1 MQPRFLRHKVGA
13 GVLALAGSLTPAA
26 AQGVRPGTASGVR
39 LDHPI
44 LVLESY
50 VGQRPANADAVLAP
64 LLDELEQR
72 GFATRPA
79 SVLELVGGSA
89 PRPGVLD
96 RDTTAAEITQSAES
110 GYEAYTRGR
119 FAEAEAALK
128 RAIERIHR
136 NPALLV
142 LDTNNL
148 DATFKIL
155 VALAL
160 SQAKRGDTGGSVATM
175 TELIRTF
182 RSQPI
187 TRVDYG
193 PDAEQFYR
201 AVVRQVQALDRCEL
215 SISVA
220 NEQAVIF
227 VDGQIRGLGKA
238 ALTDLIPGVYRVFVQ
253 VPGTPGR
260 QYEIEVTA
268 GRHTVLRIDWE
279 LDSSLWLTDSWVGF
293 VFATEA
299 ERARQA
305 GFAGTLARR
314 WAGGSLLAVVGM
326 AQLSGKP
333 AVIGQLLDATGRVVR
348 GAAVLLER
356 SELGGGDP
364 AGSGGGA
371 GGKASRGIERS
382 EMGSGDSGGGAGG
395 KASRGIERSE
405 IGSGDPAGGAGDPAD
420 EPRLRALAR
429 FLSDGVPVAGLHVI
443 RDGGPAL
450 GDGVADPRGRLAPR
464 LLVGAGAAALV
475 TGGVLYAI
483 DQDPGG
489 PSPVSRNTAPAGI
502 AVGAVGLAAVSV
514 GLWLWGARG
523 GSSPMLAIGSSGGFI
538 GWGGAL

>member
-1 MQPRFLRHKVGA
+1 MHPRFLRHKVSA
-13 GVLALAGSLTPAA
+13 GVLALASALTPAA
-26 AQGVRPGTASGVR
+26 AQGVR
-39 LDHPI
+39 LEHPI

-50 VGQRPANADAVLAP
+50 VGQRPANADAIMAP

-79 SVLELVGGSA
+79 SIAELAGGSA

-96 RDTTAAEITQSAES
+96 TGTTAAEITQPAES

-128 RAIERIHR
+128 LAIDRIHR

-142 LDTNNL
+142 LDTSNL
-148 DATFKIL
+148 GATFKIL

-160 SQAKRGDTGGSVATM
+160 SQARRGDTGGSVATM
-175 TELIRTF
+175 LELVRTF

-201 AVVRQVQALDRCEL
+201 AVARQAQALGRGEL
-215 SISVA
+215 SISVTS
-220 NEQAVIF
+220 EQAVIF

-238 ALTDLIPGVYRVFVQ
+238 ALSDLIPGTYRVFVQ
-253 VPGTPGR
+253 VPATPGR
-260 QYEIEVTA
+260 QYEVEVTA
-268 GRHTVLRIDWE
+268 GHHAALRVDWE

-293 VFATEA
+293 AFATEA

-305 GFAGTLARR
+305 GFVGTLARR
-314 WAGGSLLAVVGM
+314 WGGGTLLAVVGM

-333 AVIGQLLDATGRVVR
+333 AVRGQLYDATGRLVR
-348 GAAVLLER
+348 GAAVVLD
-356 SELGGGDP
+356 G
-364 AGSGGGA
+364 
-371 GGKASRGIERS
+371 
-382 EMGSGDSGGGAGG
+382 
-395 KASRGIERSE
+395 
-405 IGSGDPAGGAGDPAD
+405 AD

-429 FLSDGVPVAGLHVI
+429 FLSDGVPVAGVHVI
-443 RDGGPAL
+443 RDGASP
-450 GDGVADPRGRLAPR
+450 GDGTADAGSGGRLAPR
-464 LLVGAGAAALV
+464 LLVGAGAAAMV
-475 TGGVLYAI
+475 AGGVLYAI

-489 PSPVSRNTAPAGI
+489 PNPMVRNTAPAGI

-523 GSSPMLAIGSSGGFI
+523 GSSPLLAIGSSGGFI
-538 GWGGAL
+538 GWRGAL

>member
-1 MQPRFLRHKVGA
+1 VGA
-13 GVLALAGSLTPAA
+13 RAGA
-26 AQGVRPGTASGVR
+26 TAGPSGVR

-50 VGQRPANADAVLAP
+50 VGQRPASADAVMAP

-79 SVLELVGGSA
+79 SIQELAGGAA

-96 RDTTAAEITQSAES
+96 RDTTAAEITQRAES

-119 FAEAEAALK
+119 FTEAEAALT

-142 LDTNNL
+142 LDTDNL

-175 TELIRTF
+175 VELIRTF
-182 RSQPI
+182 RDRPI
-187 TRVDYG
+187 SRVHYG

-201 AVVRQVQALDRCEL
+201 AVAQQVQELGRGEL

-220 NEQAVIF
+220 SDQAVIF

-238 ALTDLIPGVYRVFVQ
+238 ALVDLIPGVYRVFIQ
-253 VPGTPGR
+253 VPATPGR
-260 QYEIEVTA
+260 QYAVEVTA
-268 GRHTVLRIDWE
+268 GRQTVLRVDWE
-279 LDSSLWLTDSWVGF
+279 LDSTLWLTDGWVGF

-314 WAGGSLLAVVGM
+314 WSGGTPLAVVGM
-326 AQLSGKP
+326 AQLTGKP
-333 AVIGQLLDATGRVVR
+333 AITGHLYDATGRVVR
-348 GAAVLLER
+348 GAGVLLGER
-356 SELGGGDP
+356 GEAASV
-364 AGSGGGA
+364 GGA
-371 GGKASRGIERS
+371 EL
-382 EMGSGDSGGGAGG
+382 
-395 KASRGIERSE
+395 
-405 IGSGDPAGGAGDPAD
+405 AD
-420 EPRLRALAR
+420 EARLRALAR
-429 FLSDGVPVAGLHVI
+429 YLADGVPAAGVHVLH
-443 RDGGPAL
+443 DGGSAP
-450 GDGVADPRGRLAPR
+450 GDGARRSDAGDAGRAGGRLAPQV
-464 LLVGAGAAALV
+464 LVGAGAAALV
-475 TGGVLYAI
+475 AGSVLYAI
-483 DQDPGG
+483 DQDPAG
-489 PSPVSRNTAPAGI
+489 PNSVYRNTAPAGI

-514 GLWLWGARG
+514 GLWLWGVRG
-523 GSSPMLAIGSSGGFI
+523 GSSPLLAIGSSGGFI

>member
-13 GVLALAGSLTPAA
+13 GVLALAGTLTPAA
-26 AQGVRPGTASGVR
+26 AQGEHLVGATAGPAAGATAGPAGVR

-50 VGQRPANADAVLAP
+50 VGQRPANADAVMAP

-79 SVLELVGGSA
+79 SILELAGGGA

-96 RDTTAAEITQSAES
+96 ADTTAAEITQRAES

-119 FAEAEAALK
+119 FAEAEAALT

-142 LDTNNL
+142 LDTDNL

-160 SQAKRGDTGGSVATM
+160 SQSKRGDTSGSVETM

-182 RSQPI
+182 RDRPI
-187 TRVDYG
+187 SRVHYG

-201 AVVRQVQALDRCEL
+201 AVAQQVQALGRGEL
-215 SISVA
+215 SISVSSD
-220 NEQAVIF
+220 QAVIF

-238 ALTDLIPGVYRVFVQ
+238 ALADLLPGVYRVFIQ
-253 VPGTPGR
+253 VPATPGR
-260 QYEIEVTA
+260 QYAIEVTA
-268 GRHTVLRIDWE
+268 GRHTVLRVDWE
-279 LDSSLWLTDSWVGF
+279 LDSTLWLTDGWVGF

-314 WAGGSLLAVVGM
+314 WGGGTPLAVLGM

-333 AVIGQLLDATGRVVR
+333 AITGHLYDATGRVVR
-348 GAAVLLER
+348 GAGVLLGER
-356 SELGGGDP
+356 GEAPSV
-364 AGSGGGA
+364 GGGA
-371 GGKASRGIERS
+371 E
-382 EMGSGDSGGGAGG
+382 
-395 KASRGIERSE
+395 
-405 IGSGDPAGGAGDPAD
+405 PAD
-420 EPRLRALAR
+420 GSRLRALAR
-429 FLSDGVPVAGLHVI
+429 YLADGVPAAGVHVLH
-443 RDGGPAL
+443 DGGSAP
-450 GDGVADPRGRLAPR
+450 GDGAPGSDAGRAGQPGGRLAPR
-464 LLVGAGAAALV
+464 VLVGAGAAALV
-475 TGGVLYAI
+475 AGSVLYAI
-483 DQDPGG
+483 DQDPAG
-489 PSPVSRNTAPAGI
+489 PSSVYRNTAPAGI

>member
-1 MQPRFLRHKVGA
+1 MQQRFLRHKVGA
-13 GVLALAGSLTPAA
+13 GVLALAGTLTPAA
-26 AQGVRPGTASGVR
+26 AQGRDPGAPAGPAGMR

-50 VGQRPANADAVLAP
+50 VGQRPADADAVMAP

-79 SVLELVGGSA
+79 SILELAGGAA

-96 RDTTAAEITQSAES
+96 ADTTAAEITQRAES

-119 FAEAEAALK
+119 FADAEAALT

-182 RSQPI
+182 RHRAIS
-187 TRVDYG
+187 RVDYG

-201 AVVRQVQALDRCEL
+201 AVAGQVQALGRGEL

-220 NEQAVIF
+220 SDQAVIF

-238 ALTDLIPGVYRVFVQ
+238 ALVDLLPGVYRVFIQ
-253 VPGTPGR
+253 VPATPGR
-260 QYEIEVTA
+260 QYAVEVTA
-268 GRHTVLRIDWE
+268 GRHTVLRVDWE
-279 LDSSLWLTDSWVGF
+279 LDSSLWLTDGWVGF

-314 WAGGSLLAVVGM
+314 WGGGTPLAVLGM
-326 AQLSGKP
+326 TRLSGKP
-333 AVIGQLLDATGRVVR
+333 AITGHLYDATGRVVR
-348 GAAVLLER
+348 GASVVLGER
-356 SELGGGDP
+356 GEAP
-364 AGSGGGA
+364 PVGGGA
-371 GGKASRGIERS
+371 EP
-382 EMGSGDSGGGAGG
+382 GDA
-395 KASRGIERSE
+395 A
-405 IGSGDPAGGAGDPAD
+405 
-420 EPRLRALAR
+420 RLRALAR
-429 FLSDGVPVAGLHVI
+429 YLADGVPAAGVHVLH
-443 RDGGPAL
+443 DGGSAP
-450 GDGVADPRGRLAPR
+450 GDSGPEPRPGGRLAPR
-464 LLVGAGAAALV
+464 VLVGAGAAALV
-475 TGGVLYAI
+475 AGSVLYAI
-483 DQDPGG
+483 DQDPAG
-489 PSPVSRNTAPAGI
+489 PSSVYRNTAPAGI

-514 GLWLWGARG
+514 GLWLWGVRG
-523 GSSPMLAIGSSGGFI
+523 GSSPLLAIGSSGGFI

>member
-1 MQPRFLRHKVGA
+1 MRPPFLRHKVGA
-13 GVLALAGSLTPAA
+13 SVLALAGTLTPAA
-26 AQGVRPGTASGVR
+26 AQGVGGAVR
-39 LDHPI
+39 VDHPI

-72 GFATRPA
+72 GFAARPA
-79 SVLELVGGSA
+79 SVLELVGGGA

-96 RDTTAAEITQSAES
+96 KDTTAAEITQPAES

-128 RAIERIHR
+128 LAIERIHR

-160 SQAKRGDTGGSVATM
+160 SQARRGDTSGSVATM
-175 TELIRTF
+175 IELIRTF

-201 AVVRQVQALDRCEL
+201 AVARQAQALGRGEL

-238 ALTDLIPGVYRVFVQ
+238 ALSDLIPGVYRVFVQ
-253 VPGTPGR
+253 VPATAGR
-260 QYEIEVTA
+260 QYEVEVAA
-268 GRHTVLRIDWE
+268 GRHASLRIDWE

-314 WAGGSLLAVVGM
+314 WGGGALLAVVGM
-326 AQLSGKP
+326 IQLSGKP
-333 AVIGQLLDATGRVVR
+333 AIRGQLYDATGRVVR
-348 GAAVLLER
+348 GAAVVLD
-356 SELGGGDP
+356 GADP
-364 AGSGGGA
+364 
-371 GGKASRGIERS
+371 
-382 EMGSGDSGGGAGG
+382 
-395 KASRGIERSE
+395 
-405 IGSGDPAGGAGDPAD
+405 
-420 EPRLRALAR
+420 PRLRALAR
-429 FLSDGVPVAGLHVI
+429 FLSDGVP
-443 RDGGPAL
+443 
-450 GDGVADPRGRLAPR
+450 GDGVRVFRDDGPAAGDGAGGPGTGRLAPR

-475 TGGVLYAI
+475 AGGVLYAI

-489 PSPVSRNTAPAGI
+489 PGPVYRNTAPAGI

-523 GSSPMLAIGSSGGFI
+523 GSTPMVAIGSTGGFI

>member
-1 MQPRFLRHKVGA
+1 MQLRFLRHKVGA
-13 GVLALAGSLTPAA
+13 GVLALAGTWTPAA
-26 AQGVRPGTASGVR
+26 VAGGDPGAASGAVG

-79 SVLELVGGSA
+79 SVLELVGGGA

-128 RAIERIHR
+128 RVIERIHR

-175 TELIRTF
+175 LELIRTF
-182 RSQPI
+182 RHRPI
-187 TRVDYG
+187 SRVHYG

-201 AVVRQVQALDRCEL
+201 AVARQAQALGRGEL
-215 SISVA
+215 SISVTS
-220 NEQAVIF
+220 EQAVIF

-238 ALTDLIPGVYRVFVQ
+238 ALSDLIPGVYRVFIQ
-253 VPGTPGR
+253 APATPGR

-268 GRHTVLRIDWE
+268 GRHTVLRVDWE
-279 LDSSLWLTDSWVGF
+279 LDSALWLTDSWVGF
-293 VFATEA
+293 MYATEA

-314 WAGGSLLAVVGM
+314 WAGGTPLAVVGM

-333 AVIGQLLDATGRVVR
+333 AISGQLVDATGRVVR
-348 GAAVLLER
+348 GAAVLL
-356 SELGGGDP
+356 
-364 AGSGGGA
+364 
-371 GGKASRGIERS
+371 
-382 EMGSGDSGGGAGG
+382 
-395 KASRGIERSE
+395 
-405 IGSGDPAGGAGDPAD
+405 
-420 EPRLRALAR
+420 
-429 FLSDGVPVAGLHVI
+429 
-443 RDGGPAL
+443 
-450 GDGVADPRGRLAPR
+450 
-464 LLVGAGAAALV
+464 
-475 TGGVLYAI
+475 
-483 DQDPGG
+483 
-489 PSPVSRNTAPAGI
+489 
-502 AVGAVGLAAVSV
+502 
-514 GLWLWGARG
+514 
-523 GSSPMLAIGSSGGFI
+523 
-538 GWGGAL
+538 

>member
-1 MQPRFLRHKVGA
+1 MQPRFLRHTVGA
-13 GVLALAGSLTPAA
+13 GVLALAGSLAPAA
-26 AQGVRPGTASGVR
+26 AQVGDPGPARSTAVGAVR

-50 VGQRPANADAVLAP
+50 VGQRPANANAVLAP

-79 SVLELVGGSA
+79 SVLELVGGDA

-96 RDTTAAEITQSAES
+96 RETSAAEITQSSES

-119 FAEAEAALK
+119 FAEAETALK

-136 NPALLV
+136 NPALFV

-182 RSQPI
+182 RHRPI
-187 TRVDYG
+187 SRVHYG

-201 AVVRQVQALDRCEL
+201 AVARQVEAVDRGEL

-220 NEQAVIF
+220 SEQAVIF

-238 ALTDLIPGVYRVFVQ
+238 ALADLIPGVYRVFVQ
-253 VPGTPGR
+253 VPATPGR
-260 QYEIEVTA
+260 QYQIEVLA
-268 GRHTVLRIDWE
+268 GRHTVLRIDWD
-279 LDSSLWLTDSWVGF
+279 LDSSLMLTDSWVGF

-299 ERARQA
+299 ERARQP

-314 WAGGSLLAVVGM
+314 WAGGTLLAVVGM

-333 AVIGQLLDATGRVVR
+333 AVVGQLVDATGRIVR
-348 GAAVLLER
+348 GGAVLLER
-356 SELGGGDP
+356 GELGDP
-364 AGSGGGA
+364 AGF
-371 GGKASRGIERS
+371 
-382 EMGSGDSGGGAGG
+382 
-395 KASRGIERSE
+395 
-405 IGSGDPAGGAGDPAD
+405 AGGADPAD

-429 FLSDGVPVAGLHVI
+429 FLSDGVPVAGVRVI
-443 RDGGPAL
+443 RDGGPAP
-450 GDGVADPRGRLAPR
+450 GDGAADLRGGRLSPR

-475 TGGVLYAI
+475 AGGVLYAL

-489 PSPVSRNTAPAGI
+489 PSPVPRNTAPAGI

>member
-1 MQPRFLRHKVGA
+1 
-13 GVLALAGSLTPAA
+13 LTSAA
-26 AQGVRPGTASGVR
+26 AQGEQLGAARGAGASAAGGAAGVVRI
-39 LDHPI
+39 DHPI

-50 VGQRPANADAVLAP
+50 VGQRPANAEAVMAP

-79 SVLELVGGSA
+79 AVRELAGGGA

-96 RDTTAAEITQSAES
+96 RDTTTAAEITQPAES

-119 FAEAEAALK
+119 FTEAEAALEL
-128 RAIERIHR
+128 AIERIHR

-160 SQAKRGDTGGSVATM
+160 SRAKRGDTSGSVAAM
-175 TELIRTF
+175 IDLIRTF

-201 AVVRQVQALDRCEL
+201 AVARQVQALGRGEL
-215 SISVA
+215 LISVSS
-220 NEQAVIF
+220 EQAVIF

-238 ALTDLIPGVYRVFVQ
+238 ALADLIPGIYRVFVQ
-253 VPGTPGR
+253 VPATSGR
-260 QYEIEVTA
+260 QYEVEVTA
-268 GRHTVLRIDWE
+268 GHATALRIDWE

-293 VFATEA
+293 LFATEA

-314 WAGGSLLAVVGM
+314 WAGGTLLAVVGM
-326 AQLSGKP
+326 AQLAGKP
-333 AVIGQLLDATGRVVR
+333 AIRGQLYDATGRVVR
-348 GAAVLLER
+348 GAAVLLSER
-356 SELGGGDP
+356 SEVIGGGDR
-364 AGSGGGA
+364 AGFAGGA
-371 GGKASRGIERS
+371 GGKAPRGIE
-382 EMGSGDSGGGAGG
+382 G
-395 KASRGIERSE
+395 
-405 IGSGDPAGGAGDPAD
+405 AD
-420 EPRLRALAR
+420 ELRLRALAR
-429 FLSDGVPVAGLHVI
+429 FLSDGVSAAGVHVI
-443 RDGGPAL
+443 RDGGPVP
-450 GDGVADPRGRLAPR
+450 GDDMADPRAGGRLAPG

-489 PSPVSRNTAPAGI
+489 PNPVYRNTAPAGI
-502 AVGAVGLAAVSV
+502 AVGAVGLVAVSV

-523 GSSPMLAIGSSGGFI
+523 GSSPMLAIGSSGSFI

>member
-1 MQPRFLRHKVGA
+1 MQPRYLRHKVGA
-13 GVLALAGSLTPAA
+13 GVLALAGTLTPAA
-26 AQGVRPGTASGVR
+26 AQGGPPDPAVGAPTGVAAGVR

-50 VGQRPANADAVLAP
+50 VGQRPANADAVMAP

-79 SVLELVGGSA
+79 SILELAGGGA

-96 RDTTAAEITQSAES
+96 RDTTAAEITQRGES

-142 LDTNNL
+142 LDTSNL

-155 VALAL
+155 VGLAL
-160 SQAKRGDTGGSVATM
+160 SQARRGDTGGSVATM

-182 RSQPI
+182 RHRPF
-187 TRVDYG
+187 TRDDYG

-201 AVVRQVQALDRCEL
+201 AVARQVQALGRGEL

-220 NEQAVIF
+220 SDQAVIF

-238 ALTDLIPGVYRVFVQ
+238 ALVDLIPGVYRVFIQ
-253 VPGTPGR
+253 VPATPGR
-260 QYEIEVTA
+260 QYEVEVAA
-268 GRHTVLRIDWE
+268 GRHTVLRVDWE
-279 LDSSLWLTDSWVGF
+279 LDSALWLTDSWVGF

-314 WAGGSLLAVVGM
+314 WGGGTPLAVVGM
-326 AQLSGKP
+326 AQLWGKP
-333 AVIGQLLDATGRVVR
+333 AIRGQLVDATGRVVR
-348 GAAVLLER
+348 GAAVLLGER
-356 SELGGGDP
+356 TEAPSAG
-364 AGSGGGA
+364 AGS
-371 GGKASRGIERS
+371 
-382 EMGSGDSGGGAGG
+382 
-395 KASRGIERSE
+395 
-405 IGSGDPAGGAGDPAD
+405 DPAGGAGGTAKAPRGIDGAD

-429 FLSDGVPVAGLHVI
+429 FLADGVPAAGVHVLH
-443 RDGGPAL
+443 DGGPAP
-450 GDGVADPRGRLAPR
+450 GEGAPDARGRGRLAPPM
-464 LLVGAGAAALV
+464 LVGAGAAALV
-475 TGGVLYAI
+475 AGSVLYAI
-483 DQDPGG
+483 DQDPAG
-489 PSPVSRNTAPAGI
+489 PSSVYRNTAPAGI

>member
-1 MQPRFLRHKVGA
+1 MQRRFLRHKVGA
-13 GVLALAGSLTPAA
+13 GVLALAGTLTPAA
-26 AQGVRPGTASGVR
+26 AQGVAGGVR

-50 VGQRPANADAVLAP
+50 VGQRPANADAVMAP

-79 SVLELVGGSA
+79 SILELVGGGA

-128 RAIERIHR
+128 LAIERIHR

-160 SQAKRGDTGGSVATM
+160 SQAKRGDTSGSVATM

-182 RSQPI
+182 RNQPI

-201 AVVRQVQALDRCEL
+201 AVVRQVQALDRGEL

-220 NEQAVIF
+220 SEQAVIF

-238 ALTDLIPGVYRVFVQ
+238 TLTDLIPGVYRVFIQ
-253 VPGTPGR
+253 VPATPGR
-260 QYEIEVTA
+260 QYAIEVTA
-268 GRHTVLRIDWE
+268 GRHTVLRVDWE

-314 WAGGSLLAVVGM
+314 WAGGTLLAVVGM

-333 AVIGQLLDATGRVVR
+333 VISGQLVDATGRVVR
-348 GAAVLLER
+348 GAAVLLGER
-356 SELGGGDP
+356 SEASS
-364 AGSGGGA
+364 AG
-371 GGKASRGIERS
+371 
-382 EMGSGDSGGGAGG
+382 
-395 KASRGIERSE
+395 
-405 IGSGDPAGGAGDPAD
+405 AD

-429 FLSDGVPVAGLHVI
+429 FLSDGVPAAGVHVI
-443 RDGGPAL
+443 RDGGSAP
-450 GDGVADPRGRLAPR
+450 GDGAADPRSGGRLAPR

-475 TGGVLYAI
+475 AGGVLYAI